1 MASKPMSEERLAEQ
15 RSIVMKATNGKMLKK
30 YSGVMLMG
38 ENANI
43 LRAIMGE
50 LRNTHLAVFKN
61 CLGKK
66 SCEHCGLEKRL
77 ARAHTKSRPQIA
89 KEVLDSIHPDPSV
102 AIDMEVFVK
111 AFVMRHIDVGVWM
124 LCATCHKELG

>member
-1 MASKPMSEERLAEQ
+1 MAAKPMSEERLAEQ
-15 RSIVMKATNGKMLKK
+15 KSVVLKATSGKMLKK
-30 YSGVMLMG
+30 YNGVMLIG

-43 LRAIMGE
+43 LKAIMGE

-66 SCEHCGLEKRL
+66 SCEHCGVEKRL

-89 KEVLDSIHPDPSV
+89 KEVLDSIHPDTTVP
-102 AIDMEVFVK
+102 IDMEVFIK
-111 AFVMRHIDVGVWM
+111 AFVTRHIDVGVWM

>member
-15 RSIVMKATNGKMLKK
+15 RSVVLKAINGRMLKK
-30 YSGVMLMG
+30 YRGAMISG
-38 ENANI
+38 ENSNI
-43 LRAIMGE
+43 LKAFMGE

-66 SCEHCGLEKRL
+66 SCEHCGLEKPL

-89 KEVLDSIHPDPSV
+89 KEVLDSIHPDPTV
-102 AIDMEVFVK
+102 PIDMEVFVK

-124 LCATCHKELG
+124 LCAKCHKELG